1 MRGAK
6 GQAPRRLLWVAL
18 LVGTI
23 VAAGPA
29 SAEEA
34 LSKKWKASLEDKSG
48 EHGWLGKWI
57 IDDSC
62 SKNGLAGCGHLSD
75 VLGGKLASWP
85 QDYFADSLKVA
96 MGQGRNSGA
105 QSAVCIA
112 AFGCDLIDLTLE
124 ILAASGKPEA
134 GRLLL
139 PWLADEAHWKG
150 GAMGSWR
157 GLYVR
162 VLGWWGDKA
171 QAGLVTA
178 MASHIDNDIPGN
190 PSVVAAAAWLL
201 STWGDKSL
209 LPTCKRIWKDEIKG
223 DGLDDAKRACA
234 FYAIGQGD
242 LSDREAIASFDGTS
256 TLNLVLRVLVGD
268 KSQLASWKSEAAPL
282 AKQPD
287 NGRAIV
293 YAAGMA
299 ALGDKGANGLLQKGL
314 KSCKPEV
321 VRETMKMVTLLGST
335 RFGAEGR
342 KSVAG
347 CLGKFGDKDI
357 EGRAL
362 AQASYALLRAGDAS
376 AMASMSKVLAS
387 SDGDVLDEA
396 SDLLVGNWGSL
407 GVHGHSKGLAG
418 GVPVKGLGKA
428 IAVALGKDLG
438 NGTRK
443 NLEIAW
449 AMQRAHGAD

>member
-1 MRGAK
+1 MIKCFGI
-6 GQAPRRLLWVAL
+6 LLLMLTAF
-18 LVGTI
+18 
-23 VAAGPA
+23 AAGPA
-29 SAEEA
+29 GAEEA
-34 LSKKWKASLEDKSG
+34 LTKKWKASLEDKSG

-57 IDDSC
+57 IDESC
-62 SKNGLAGCGHLSD
+62 SKNGLAGCGHLPD
-75 VLGGKLASWP
+75 VLDGKLATWP
-85 QDYFADSLKVA
+85 QDYFQDSLKVA

-134 GRLLL
+134 GKLLL

-171 QAGLVTA
+171 QASLVTA
-178 MASHIDNDIPGN
+178 MASHIDTEIPGN
-190 PSVVAAAAWLL
+190 PGVVAAAAWLL

-209 LPTCKRIWKDEIKG
+209 LPTCKRIWKDEIRG

-234 FYAIGQGD
+234 FYAIGLGD
-242 LSDREAIASFDGTS
+242 LSDKAAIAEFGGTS
-256 TLNLVLRVLVGD
+256 TLNVVLRALVGD
-268 KSQLASWKSEAAPL
+268 KSKLASWKGEAAPL

-287 NGRAIV
+287 NSRAIIH
-293 YAAGMA
+293 AAGMA
-299 ALGDKGANGLLQKGL
+299 ALGDKAANGQLMKGL
-314 KSCKPEV
+314 KSCKAEV
-321 VRETMKMVTLLGST
+321 VRNTAKMITLLGST
-335 RFGAEGR
+335 RFGADGR
-342 KSVAG
+342 KA
-347 CLGKFGDKDI
+347 LGQCIGKLGDQDI

-376 AMASMSKVLAS
+376 AMAAMAKVLAS
-387 SDGDVLDEA
+387 SDTDVIDEA

-407 GVHGHSKGLAG
+407 DVHGHSKGLAG

-428 IAVALGKDLG
+428 IKVALGKELR